1 MVEVLNILLRGK
13 GLFIPVY
20 FCGLRQMSLQRR
32 ETRLDGT
39 LNFKNK
45 TKHLKRT
52 NCSYWMLLTL
62 LRLLL
67 PLFCI
72 KLAVASVDAN
82 KIVHSL
88 AYAVSFLATY
98 VIA

>member
-1 MVEVLNILLRGK
+1 MPAHLPMVEVLNILLRGK

-20 FCGLRQMSLQRR
+20 FCGLR
-32 ETRLDGT
+32 
-39 LNFKNK
+39 
-45 TKHLKRT
+45 
-52 NCSYWMLLTL
+52 
-62 LRLLL
+62 L